1 MGKLALVVTI
11 KTRPGKRGEYLKYL
25 KAHAERCLAT
35 EPATLEFEILVP
47 QEKADTVM
55 LYQAFA
61 SLEAFEAHW
70 NGASKQQA
78 DRDLEGIKVSATRVL
93 CDIV

>member
-11 KTRPGKRGEYLKYL
+11 KTRPGKREEYLKHL
-25 KAHAERCLAT
+25 KAHVERCLAT
-35 EPATLEFEILVP
+35 EPSTLEFEILVP
-47 QEKADTVM
+47 HEKADTVM

-61 SLEAFEAHW
+61 SPEAFEAHW

-78 DRDLEGIKVSATRVL
+78 DRDLQALKVSATRML

>member
-11 KTRPGKRGEYLKYL
+11 KTRPGKREEYLKYL
-25 KAHAERCLAT
+25 KAHAERCLVT
-35 EPATLEFEILVP
+35 EPDTLEFEILVP

-61 SLEAFEAHW
+61 NLEAFKAHW

-78 DRDLEGIKVSATRVL
+78 DRDLKGIKVSATRIL

>member
-11 KTRPGKRGEYLKYL
+11 KTRPGKREEYLKYL

-70 NGASKQQA
+70 HGASKQQA
-78 DRDLEGIKVSATRVL
+78 DRDLQALKVSATRML